1 MMIFQRKT
9 GFIVLLVIVLLV
21 ITSFF
26 FLRPSHPDALWKI
39 VSQQCV
45 PHQQQRQN
53 PSPCA
58 EVNLAQRF
66 VVFKDRNGPL
76 QYLLMP
82 TAKVTGIESPL
93 LLNPQQPNYFAA
105 AWQQRDWLS
114 TRYGKPVPDDLLS
127 FTINSEYGRTQNQLH
142 IHMSCTKPKV
152 LARIASLA
160 PSLSSQWQPVQIGI
174 NYHSYWARTLD
185 RNSLGKNSPFILLA
199 EGLPQAREN
208 MGAFGLALLPTAEG
222 NFVLLATQR
231 EWWRLNLASIEEI
244 QDHSCASLTPRVNN
258 PQ

>member
-1 MMIFQRKT
+1 MMRFQRKT

-21 ITSFF
+21 ITGFF
-26 FLRPSHPDALWKI
+26 FLQPSHPDALWKI

-114 TRYGKPVPDDLLS
+114 KRYGKPVPDDLLS
-127 FTINSEYGRTQNQLH
+127 ICRALNPRYLRGLHLWRPHYHHNGSRYRLGSITTATGRERSTETLWEK
-142 IHMSCTKPKV
+142 T
-152 LARIASLA
+152 ARS
-160 PSLSSQWQPVQIGI
+160 
-174 NYHSYWARTLD
+174 
-185 RNSLGKNSPFILLA
+185 F
-199 EGLPQAREN
+199 
-208 MGAFGLALLPTAEG
+208 
-222 NFVLLATQR
+222 
-231 EWWRLNLASIEEI
+231 
-244 QDHSCASLTPRVNN
+244 C
-258 PQ
+258 